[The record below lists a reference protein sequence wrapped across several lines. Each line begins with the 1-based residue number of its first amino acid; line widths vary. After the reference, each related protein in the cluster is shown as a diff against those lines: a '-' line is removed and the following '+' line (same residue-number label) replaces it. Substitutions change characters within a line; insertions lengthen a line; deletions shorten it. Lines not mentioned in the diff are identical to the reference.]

1 MRVNILNNQV
11 KTFETLPVEFNLESV
26 NGKIKETVFAYT
38 ADRVTGNMKPINWKK
53 YNDKWRHLEGINFP
67 ALGRRENRQHALCHL
82 DGLVSETTIPVINA
96 VNLED
101 HNLLTKQ
108 KNIIKEQTNY

>member
-11 KTFETLPVEFNLESV
+11 KTFETLLVEFNLESV
-26 NGKIKETVFAYT
+26 NGKIKERVFAYT

-53 YNDKWRHLEGINFP
+53 YKDKWRHLEGINFP
-67 ALGRRENRQHALCHL
+67 GLGRRENRQHALCHL